1 MRKKAAKRT
10 LARLEGVEDA
20 SQISPMARFLA
31 GGVGGVVSQCV
42 QDHATRRRDIIF
54 NIALQIF
61 HIPHRHA

>member
-1 MRKKAAKRT
+1 MAIKLPSSNRNSNEKKAAKRT

-42 QDHATRRRDIIF
+42 QYHATRRKYIIL
-54 NIALQIF
+54 I
-61 HIPHRHA
+61 

>member
-1 MRKKAAKRT
+1 MGKKAAKRT

-42 QDHATRRRDIIF
+42 QDHATWKGYHF
-54 NIALQIF
+54 
-61 HIPHRHA
+61 